1 MMLVL
6 RELALVLDD
15 LTQNPP
21 VEPPQPFQLGPR
33 RVVYLLLVSP
43 WSCPQFPVPLILLG
57 QLVLDDVVVLVEPPR
72 PEVLLLVP
80 LQVLMTRH
88 DNS

>member
-1 MMLVL
+1 MRLVL

-15 LTQNPP
+15 LTRNLP
-21 VEPPQPFQLGPR
+21 VGSLQFFLLEPR

-43 WSCPQFPVPLILLG
+43 WSYPQLPVPLILLG
-57 QLVLDDVVVLVEPPR
+57 QLVLDDVVVLADPPG
-72 PEVLLLVP
+72 PEVLLLVL
-80 LQVLMTRH
+80 LQVLVTRH